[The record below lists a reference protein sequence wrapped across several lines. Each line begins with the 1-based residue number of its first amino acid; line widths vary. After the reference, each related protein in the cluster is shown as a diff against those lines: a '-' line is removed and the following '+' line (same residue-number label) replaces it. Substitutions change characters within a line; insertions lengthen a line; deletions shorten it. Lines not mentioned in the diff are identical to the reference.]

1 MPDRIMWL
9 YAGPTHKWV
18 ASYDVEIEDVGEDL
32 QGYDN
37 YTFTYKGE
45 TYQSRGVLG
54 SRPG

>member
-9 YAGPTHKWV
+9 YAGPVHKWV
-18 ASYDVEIEDVGEDL
+18 ASYDVEIEDIGEDI
-32 QGYDN
+32 QGYDT

-45 TYQSRGVLG
+45 TYHSRGVLG

>member
-1 MPDRIMWL
+1 MWL

-45 TYQSRGVLG
+45 TYQ
-54 SRPG
+54 